1 MHGDMTE
8 GRITRVMPY
17 ADDYHRWMTHL
28 QSLPMVAL
36 VTTGRTGSD
45 FLQSLLDSHPQIAT
59 FNGHFAVYSEF
70 FKRALTFSVADGKAA
85 DAADEFIGQYLY
97 KLVSRYDIQEAKDRL
112 GERSDQSFTID
123 TAEFKLHLVGL
134 MGERP
139 LTSRDFLL
147 AIYGAYNLCLAQQIE
162 NAKIIFHHPHLDY
175 EFRLFIEDF
184 PMTRVVF
191 SSRDPRANFCSHVEH
206 FRRYYRSHDNQQ
218 HVHNCLKMALED
230 SALAEE
236 LGLDYVAT
244 RLEDIP
250 REDAMRAV
258 ADWLGVD
265 FQDSMLRS
273 TWAGLDWHGD
283 RISNKT
289 FAATG
294 WSETRTENGWQQR
307 LGRIEKYVLNYIM
320 NDRLRWYRYPVRPV
334 GPVDAALVAI
344 AILVPFRCERRFLSP
359 AHIWA
364 TLRSGTNMMRMQLL
378 LTPLFYGR
386 RVQLC
391 YRHYARTLRGIK
403 FTGNWIQVPG
413 RTYSA

>member
-1 MHGDMTE
+1 MTAE
-8 GRITRVMPY
+8 RMGQIT
-17 ADDYHRWMTHL
+17 ASAEDYQCWMTHL

-70 FKRALTFSVADGKAA
+70 FTRALTFSVAGGRVA

-112 GERSDQSFTID
+112 GEKSDESFTFNTGD
-123 TAEFKLHLVGL
+123 FKAHVVGL

-139 LTSRDFLL
+139 LNSRDFLL
-147 AIYGAYNLCLAQQIE
+147 AVYGAYNLCLGQQIV

-175 EFRLFIEDF
+175 EFRLFHKDF
-184 PMTRVVF
+184 PSTRVVF

-206 FRRYYRSHDNQQ
+206 FRRYYSSHDNEQ
-218 HVHNCLKMALED
+218 HVYNCFKMALED

-236 LGLDYVAT
+236 LGLDYIAT

-250 REDAMRAV
+250 REDVMRAF

-265 FQDSMLRS
+265 FQESMLRS

-289 FAATG
+289 FASAG

-307 LGRIEKYVLNYIM
+307 LGRIDKYVLNYIM
-320 NDRLRWYRYPVRPV
+320 NDRLHWYRYSVQPV
-334 GPVDAALVAI
+334 GLVDAVLTAG
-344 AILVPFRCERRFLSP
+344 AILLPFRCERRFLSP
-359 AHIWA
+359 RHVWT
-364 TLRSGTNMMRMQLL
+364 TLRSGSNQMRLQLL
-378 LTPLFYGR
+378 LMPVFYAR
-386 RVQLC
+386 RVRLC
-391 YRHYARTLRGIK
+391 YRHFLRTLFGYK
-403 FTGNWIQVPG
+403 FTGNWI
-413 RTYSA
+413 RTLEC

>member
-1 MHGDMTE
+1 MTAGHM
-8 GRITRVMPY
+8 GRVVASAQAY
-17 ADDYHRWMTHL
+17 QQWMTHL

-70 FKRALTFSVADGKAA
+70 FSCALTFSVVGGQAA

-112 GERSDQSFTID
+112 GENSDESFNVN
-123 TAEFKLHLVGL
+123 TADFKAHVVGL
-134 MGERP
+134 MGELP
-139 LTSRDFLL
+139 LNSRDFLL
-147 AIYGAYNLCLAQQIE
+147 AIYGAYNLCLGQQITD
-162 NAKIIFHHPHLDY
+162 AKVVFHHPHLDY
-175 EFRLFIEDF
+175 EFRLFLKDF
-184 PMTRVVF
+184 PETRVVF

-206 FRRYYRSHDNQQ
+206 FRRYYSSHDNQQ
-218 HVHNCLKMALED
+218 HVYNCLKMALED
-230 SALAEE
+230 SALAAE
-236 LGLDYVAT
+236 LGLDYTAT

-250 REDAMRAV
+250 REDAMRAF

-265 FQDSMLRS
+265 FQQSMLRS

-294 WSETRTENGWQQR
+294 WSATRTENGWQQR
-307 LGRIEKYVLNYIM
+307 LGGVEKYILNYIM
-320 NDRLRWYRYPVRPV
+320 NDRLRWYGYPVKPV
-334 GPVDAALVAI
+334 GPVDAVLAAM
-344 AILVPFRCERRFLSP
+344 AILLPFKCERRFLSP
-359 AHIWA
+359 RHVWT
-364 TLRSGTNMMRMQLL
+364 TLRSGSNQMRLQLL
-378 LTPLFYGR
+378 LTPVFYAR

-391 YRHYARTLRGIK
+391 YRHYLRTLRGIK
-403 FTGNWIQVPG
+403 FTGNWIQAPSQAVSP
-413 RTYSA
+413 

>member
-1 MHGDMTE
+1 MTA
-8 GRITRVMPY
+8 GRMGRVIASAQEY
-17 ADDYHRWMTHL
+17 QRWMTHL

-45 FLQSLLDSHPQIAT
+45 FLQSLLDSHPQIVT

-70 FKRALTFSVADGKAA
+70 FTRALTFSVVGGRAA

-112 GERSDQSFTID
+112 GEHSDESFTLD
-123 TAEFKLHLVGL
+123 TAEFKAHLVGL

-147 AIYGAYNLCLAQQIE
+147 AVYGAYNLCLGQQIVD
-162 NAKIIFHHPHLDY
+162 AKVIFHHPHLDY
-175 EFRLFIEDF
+175 EFRLFLKDF
-184 PMTRVVF
+184 PKTRVVF

-206 FRRYYRSHDNQQ
+206 FRRYYSSHDNQQ
-218 HVHNCLKMALED
+218 HVYNCLKMALED

-236 LGLDYVAT
+236 LGLDYIAT

-250 REDAMRAV
+250 REDVMRAF
-258 ADWLGVD
+258 ASWLGVD
-265 FQDSMLRS
+265 FQESMLRS

-307 LGRIEKYVLNYIM
+307 LGRIDKYVLNYIM

-334 GPVDAALVAI
+334 RPVDAVLAAM
-344 AILVPFRCERRFLSP
+344 AILLPFRCERRFFFP
-359 AHIWA
+359 RHVWT
-364 TLRSGTNMMRMQLL
+364 TLRSGSNQMRLQLL
-378 LTPLFYGR
+378 LTPVFYGR

-391 YRHYARTLRGIK
+391 YRHYLRTLRGVK
-403 FTGNWIQVPG
+403 FTGNWIQAPG
-413 RTYSA
+413 QPGNP

>member
-1 MHGDMTE
+1 MAVGNM
-8 GRITRVMPY
+8 GRVIASAQEY
-17 ADDYHRWMTHL
+17 QRWMAHL

-36 VTTGRTGSD
+36 LTTGRTGSD

-70 FKRALTFSVADGKAA
+70 FTRALTFNVPGGRVA

-112 GERSDQSFTID
+112 GEQSDESFTLD
-123 TAEFKLHLVGL
+123 TAEFKVHLVGL

-147 AIYGAYNLCLAQQIE
+147 AVYGAYKLCLGQQIGD
-162 NAKIIFHHPHLDY
+162 AKVIFHHPHLDY
-175 EFRLFIEDF
+175 EFRLFLKDF
-184 PMTRVVF
+184 PRTRVVF
-191 SSRDPRANFCSHVEH
+191 SSRDPRPNFCSHVEH

-218 HVHNCLKMALED
+218 HVYNCLKMALED
-230 SALAEE
+230 SALADE
-236 LGLDYVAT
+236 LGLDYIAT

-250 REDAMRAV
+250 REDVLRAF

-265 FQDSMLRS
+265 FQESMLRS

-294 WSETRTENGWQQR
+294 WSATRTENGWQHR
-307 LGRIEKYVLNYIM
+307 LGRIDKYVLNYIM
-320 NDRLRWYRYPVRPV
+320 NDRLRWYRYPVQPV
-334 GPVDAALVAI
+334 GPVDAVLAAM
-344 AILVPFRCERRFLSP
+344 AILLPFRCELRFLSP
-359 AHIWA
+359 SHIWSILH
-364 TLRSGTNMMRMQLL
+364 TGTNQMRLQLL
-378 LTPLFYGR
+378 LTPVFYAR

-391 YRHYARTLRGIK
+391 YRHYMRTLRGVK
-403 FTGNWIQVPG
+403 FNGNWVQVAVGAERP
-413 RTYSA
+413 